1 MRIPLWIL
9 CFSISNVSSLVEGGA
24 AVSEPTRVMH
34 PGDFQFSTTT
44 STLFTLL
51 LSSLLPHPPGTE
63 KTSSKRAR
71 THQGRSAGRGK
82 RGRSQQPGESDGD
95 PECKEPPAAALPRGA
110 RPLRPAPRAPNPQ
123 EPDRSPR
130 RPGPAPRTHRPE
142 PPGGRSFP
150 TSSRSRKSARR
161 SLGSQQAHARRP
173 ALALLPSRA
182 PLVRGG
188 WPIDREN
195 SHGWPIWETL
205 GFGQVS
211 FSPSG
216 SHLS

>member
-63 KTSSKRAR
+63 ETSSERAR

-82 RGRSQQPGESDGD
+82 GGRSQQPGESDGD
-95 PECKEPPAAALPRGA
+95 PESKEPPAASLPRGA

-130 RPGPAPRTHRPE
+130 RPGPAPRTHRPSRQVVGAS
-142 PPGGRSFP
+142 PPAPGAGSPRGDRWEASRRMRDDQRWHSYHPERRLSEVAGQSTGRIP
-150 TSSRSRKSARR
+150 TA
-161 SLGSQQAHARRP
+161 GH
-173 ALALLPSRA
+173 
-182 PLVRGG
+182 
-188 WPIDREN
+188 
-195 SHGWPIWETL
+195 
-205 GFGQVS
+205 
-211 FSPSG
+211 SG
-216 SHLS
+216 KP